1 MAPCAVV
8 VDAPDPT
15 AGHCWPMSSPET
27 PENSQASQVQSLVGS
42 LLLSPGSWSTQSFVC
57 ALQESLSPFLW
68 KFCNQFPLAFKV
80 KFPGDSQVPCR
91 IPRWGNMLWDLEL
104 LQYCKNF
111 FGIIVLQ
118 FVGHLLSSSIV
129 KLMATSSK
137 TAYAIIKTAAP
148 RANPHLHR
156 RCSNT
161 VLAQSLWG
169 LWVLVHKVCLS
180 PLSVSGGNG
189 V

>member
-1 MAPCAVV
+1 
-8 VDAPDPT
+8 
-15 AGHCWPMSSPET
+15 MSSPET

-80 KFPGDSQVPCR
+80 KYPGDSQVPCR

-118 FVGHLLSSSIV
+118 FVGHQLSGSMV
-129 KLMATSSK
+129 GLVVTSSK
-137 TAYAIIKTAAP
+137 RTYATHGASQV
-148 RANPHLHR
+148 
-156 RCSNT
+156 CY
-161 VLAQSLWG
+161 SLSPWSDTSPLLTHAFAG
-169 LWVLVHKVCLS
+169 DTQTLKVKSGSVSVGYLGPGVHTRFCLS
-180 PLSVSGGNG
+180 PRSISGGYG
-189 V
+189 FLF

>member
-1 MAPCAVV
+1 
-8 VDAPDPT
+8 
-15 AGHCWPMSSPET
+15 MSSPET

-137 TAYAIIKTAAP
+137 RIYALCHTSQLCCSQTP
-148 RANPHLHR
+148 CPHGRLLLIYASTGDTH
-156 RCSNT
+156 T
-161 VLAQSLWG
+161 F
-169 LWVLVHKVCLS
+169 KVRS
-180 PLSVSGGNG
+180 GSVSYGGRCHVPWVWCAQG
-189 V
+189 FVCTL

>member
-1 MAPCAVV
+1 
-8 VDAPDPT
+8 
-15 AGHCWPMSSPET
+15 MSSPET

-68 KFCNQFPLAFKV
+68 KCCNQFPLAFKV

-137 TAYAIIKTAAP
+137 RIYALCHTSQLCCSQTP
-148 RANPHLHR
+148 CPHGRLLLIYASTGDTH
-156 RCSNT
+156 T
-161 VLAQSLWG
+161 F
-169 LWVLVHKVCLS
+169 KVRS
-180 PLSVSGGNG
+180 GSVSYGGRCHVPWVWCAQG
-189 V
+189 FVCTL